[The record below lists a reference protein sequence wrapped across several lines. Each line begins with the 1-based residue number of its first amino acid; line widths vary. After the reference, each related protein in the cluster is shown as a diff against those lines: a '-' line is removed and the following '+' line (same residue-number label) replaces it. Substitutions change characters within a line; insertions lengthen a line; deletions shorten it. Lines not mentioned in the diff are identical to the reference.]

1 MTIIVFL
8 IDTSASMNQRAYSGG
23 RPTLL
28 DVAKS
33 AVETFVKMRQRSPES
48 RGDRYMLLTYE
59 DPPNN
64 IKAGWKENLATF
76 MNELK
81 NLQGVGLTTL
91 GAALKHALDVLN
103 INRMQTGIDTYG
115 QGRSPFYLEPSV
127 IVLITDGGKYTTSS
141 GVQQEFTLPMHSPIL
156 GSELTKEPFRWD
168 QRLFSLVLRL
178 SGTPAIDRDIGLVA
192 SDTSPI
198 DAMCE
203 ITGGRSY
210 CVTSNRMML
219 QCIDSLVQKVQSGV
233 VINFEKIGPDPP
245 PLSTD
250 LPQTLQEQQEQQQQ
264 QQQQLQQQQ
273 LQLQLQSNNEIC
285 DNDDDNSSNTIIN
298 GIRTSQYLPTPTNVG
313 NTAWHSCRRLIYVPR
328 SAQKGFAVGF
338 WPIPESFWPDLS
350 ASSLPPRSAHPNV
363 KFTCTSQEPMVIENL
378 PFDKYELEP
387 SPLTQFI
394 LARKQPTTCWQ
405 VFVANSYKSSE
416 VGHPFGYLKASTN
429 LTCVNLFVMPYNY
442 PVLLPLLEELFKVH
456 RLKPTNEWRTQ
467 FANYMRTMPTYYAI
481 SLRRALLRMGAAAPL
496 AQTLVP
502 DTLDNSLSY
511 SVMNYLKRLKNQA
524 KLEFERLCNE
534 VISKQVATA
543 NANVNGSTTTITE
556 GVRVIPKVPL
566 KKDLI
571 SHPLLQDKF
580 TGLRDQLNEFGGFV
594 VGLVK
599 NQQQQKGAHSYRN
612 AFDVPRKSLLDQV
625 VRMRANFL
633 QPGLLHT
640 KLLDDDYVHSMPV
653 AQMGNYQEYLKKMT
667 PPLREIE
674 SVPVRQHMFGNPF
687 KIDKRMMVDEAD
699 MDIVG
704 SPSSS
709 NSNNNNNNN
718 NNLNINNTNAGS
730 TSVINSNNQMVNNLG
745 QNSIPISSVLTSNI
759 PNKNSLKRPLDNIGN
774 NSPLLT
780 RSIPNKR
787 KPGPI
792 PKEVVIRRPLYN
804 NNVKPLTLLNLSTSP
819 VPWNQADTPAP
830 KSPTLPPPEI
840 NAFTISSSPPMSS
853 VTIPSP
859 EPITIPVASSLA
871 PLSSSTTSSPLLP
884 APISPLPLSTLPSS
898 LLPSLTP
905 PPLSLPVATTTAIT
919 TTITITTTTATTSRP
934 VSPAILIDT
943 DNISTNSFTNSSI
956 TIDKLTNGLSDT
968 GMSSTTAY
976 EPLPV
981 EINDN
986 HNDLPIIPRVAVNNI
1001 SSSLPKNDCQI
1012 NDNINNI
1019 VQDVCMKNQNNVNVE
1034 EKNDNKMSNHV
1045 EHKKVDQVFS
1055 KKELEEVRKHNLSI
1069 RELVHKEVRRKGTN
1083 HTTLFSHIHQVKG
1096 TLDIRIAFVREIVKE
1111 SLRFK
1116 RRNLAK
1122 LLEEYL
1128 SSVQEN
1134 EIVMN
1139 MKELS

>member
-8 IDTSASMNQRAYSGG
+8 IDTSASMNQRVYLGG

-33 AVETFVKMRQRSPES
+33 AVETFVKVRQRSPES
-48 RGDRYMLLTYE
+48 RGDRYMLLTFE
-59 DPPNN
+59 DPPQN

-81 NLQGVGLTTL
+81 NLQCVGLTTL

-115 QGRSPFYLEPSV
+115 QGRCPFYLEPSV
-127 IVLITDGGKYTTSS
+127 IVVITDGGKYTTNS
-141 GVQQEFTLPMHSPIL
+141 GVHQDFTLPMHSPIP

-178 SGTPAIDRDIGLVA
+178 SGTPAVERDTGLVA
-192 SDTSPI
+192 SDSSPI

-203 ITGGRSY
+203 VTGGRSY
-210 CVTSNRMML
+210 CITSFRMMM

-245 PLSTD
+245 PLSNEVQHQD
-250 LPQTLQEQQEQQQQ
+250 EDENEDE
-264 QQQQLQQQQ
+264 
-273 LQLQLQSNNEIC
+273 NNT
-285 DNDDDNSSNTIIN
+285 NN
-298 GIRTSQYLPTPTNVG
+298 GPRTQYSTNPTVLG

-387 SPLTQFI
+387 SPLTQYI
-394 LARKQPTTCWQ
+394 LARKQPTICWQ

-467 FANYMRTMPTYYAI
+467 FQNYMRTMPTYYSA
-481 SLRRALLRMGAAAPL
+481 SLRRALTRMGAPAPL
-496 AQTLVP
+496 AQTLIP
-502 DTLDNSLSY
+502 DNMDNSLSY
-511 SVMNYLKRLKNQA
+511 SVLNYLKRLKNQA
-524 KLEFERLCNE
+524 KIEFDRLCNE
-534 VISKQVATA
+534 VISKQVAAA
-543 NANVNGSTTTITE
+543 NMTKNLTNASTTTITE
-556 GVRVIPKVPL
+556 GVRVIPRTPL
-566 KKDLI
+566 KKDLV

-599 NQQQQKGAHSYRN
+599 NQQQQRGAQSYRN

-640 KLLDDDYVHSMPV
+640 KLLDDDYVHSMPL
-653 AQMGNYQEYLKKMT
+653 AQMGNYQEYLKRMT

-699 MDIVG
+699 IDMVG
-704 SPSSS
+704 ATS
-709 NSNNNNNNN
+709 
-718 NNLNINNTNAGS
+718 S
-730 TSVINSNNQMVNNLG
+730 TSKGGI
-745 QNSIPISSVLTSNI
+745 
-759 PNKNSLKRPLDNIGN
+759 KRSLPPSDGGGTPVPRP
-774 NSPLLT
+774 S
-780 RSIPNKR
+780 PNKR

-792 PKEVVIRRPLYN
+792 PKDVIVRRPSY
-804 NNVKPLTLLNLSTSP
+804 SP
-819 VPWNQADTPAP
+819 ANTPPSSPIPWMDETKNQVMVPNTE
-830 KSPTLPPPEI
+830 LI
-840 NAFTISSSPPMSS
+840 NATTPNVINASHVVTSSSSS
-853 VTIPSP
+853 S
-859 EPITIPVASSLA
+859 
-871 PLSSSTTSSPLLP
+871 SSSTTTCAASSQEKLVNGLAEMPTI
-884 APISPLPLSTLPSS
+884 PIFEAISAEHVNNHMDSPPI
-898 LLPSLTP
+898 LTP
-905 PPLSLPVATTTAIT
+905 IV
-919 TTITITTTTATTSRP
+919 
-934 VSPAILIDT
+934 
-943 DNISTNSFTNSSI
+943 
-956 TIDKLTNGLSDT
+956 
-968 GMSSTTAY
+968 
-976 EPLPV
+976 
-981 EINDN
+981 
-986 HNDLPIIPRVAVNNI
+986 VNNVDLR
-1001 SSSLPKNDCQI
+1001 S
-1012 NDNINNI
+1012 
-1019 VQDVCMKNQNNVNVE
+1019 DVKSERIDLVNVE
-1034 EKNDNKMSNHV
+1034 TNSRLPSNDSSENSDKIVSAVEERLTNHV
-1045 EHKKVDQVFS
+1045 EEKLELKIEKEKVLT
-1055 KKELEEVRKHNLSI
+1055 KKELEDIRRHNLTV
-1069 RELVHKEVRRKGTN
+1069 RELVYKEVRRRGTN
-1083 HTTLFSHIHQVKG
+1083 HATLFSHLHQVQG
-1096 TLDIRIAFVREIVKE
+1096 TLDIRLAFVKDIVKE

-1116 RRNLAK
+1116 RRNLAT

-1128 SSVQEN
+1128 KTIQEDVWTVN
-1134 EIVMN
+1134 HKVNHNGATKI
-1139 MKELS
+1139 S

>member
-8 IDTSASMNQRAYSGG
+8 IDTSASMNQRAYLGG

-33 AVETFVKMRQRSPES
+33 AVETFVKVRQRSPES
-48 RGDRYMLLTYE
+48 RGDRYMLLTFE
-59 DPPNN
+59 DPPQN

-81 NLQGVGLTTL
+81 NLQCIGLTTL

-115 QGRSPFYLEPSV
+115 QGRCPFYLEPSV
-127 IVLITDGGKYTTSS
+127 IVVITDGGKYTTVN
-141 GVQQEFTLPMHSPIL
+141 GVHQDFTLPMHSPIP

-178 SGTPAIDRDIGLVA
+178 SGTPAVERDIGLVA
-192 SDTSPI
+192 SDASPI

-203 ITGGRSY
+203 VTGGRSY
-210 CVTSNRMML
+210 CITSFRMMI

-245 PLSTD
+245 PLV
-250 LPQTLQEQQEQQQQ
+250 LEGQQTAAQHQEEEE
-264 QQQQLQQQQ
+264 
-273 LQLQLQSNNEIC
+273 NEE
-285 DNDDDNSSNTIIN
+285 DGNATN
-298 GIRTSQYLPTPTNVG
+298 GLRAQYPNVPVPAVAPAPALASAPTPVSTSTVAPVPISTPIQG
-313 NTAWHSCRRLIYVPR
+313 QVPVQAQAPTQAPANTAWHSCRRLIYVPR

-387 SPLTQFI
+387 SPLTQYI

-456 RLKPTNEWRTQ
+456 RQKPTPEWRAQ
-467 FANYMRTMPTYYAI
+467 FQSYIRTMPTYYAA
-481 SLRRALLRMGAAAPL
+481 SLRRALTRMGASAPL
-496 AQTLVP
+496 AQTLIP
-502 DTLDNSLSY
+502 DNMDNSLSY
-511 SVMNYLKRLKNQA
+511 SVLNYLKRLKNQA
-524 KLEFERLCNE
+524 KIEFDRLCNE
-534 VISKQVATA
+534 VISKQVAASNLTK
-543 NANVNGSTTTITE
+543 NLTNCTTSVVTE
-556 GVRVIPKVPL
+556 GVRVIPKTPL
-566 KKDLI
+566 KKDLV

-594 VGLVK
+594 VGIVK
-599 NQQQQKGAHSYRN
+599 NQQQQRGAHSYRN

-640 KLLDDDYVHSMPV
+640 KLLDDDYVHSMPL
-653 AQMGNYQEYLKKMT
+653 AQMGNYQEYLKRMT

-699 MDIVG
+699 IDMVGATSSTSKGGLKRTLPQSDSVG
-704 SPSSS
+704 SSS
-709 NSNNNNNNN
+709 
-718 NNLNINNTNAGS
+718 
-730 TSVINSNNQMVNNLG
+730 
-745 QNSIPISSVLTSNI
+745 P
-759 PNKNSLKRPLDNIGN
+759 RP
-774 NSPLLT
+774 P
-780 RSIPNKR
+780 PNKR

-792 PKEVVIRRPLYN
+792 PKDVIVRRPSY
-804 NNVKPLTLLNLSTSP
+804 
-819 VPWNQADTPAP
+819 
-830 KSPTLPPPEI
+830 SPTNTPP
-840 NAFTISSSPPMSS
+840 SSPIPWVIEETKSQ
-853 VTIPSP
+853 VTG
-859 EPITIPVASSLA
+859 
-871 PLSSSTTSSPLLP
+871 
-884 APISPLPLSTLPSS
+884 
-898 LLPSLTP
+898 
-905 PPLSLPVATTTAIT
+905 TTAAAT
-919 TTITITTTTATTSRP
+919 AAATTITPTPIADMSTPP
-934 VSPAILIDT
+934 VLCLSNVSHVSLPCSSVSEKLVNGLAEMPIIPVFEPIPVEHVNNHMDTPPVLTPIINNVDAISKSDVKSERT
-943 DNISTNSFTNSSI
+943 DNARNECSRLPPINDCIENNVRVVDNSATEE
-956 TIDKLTNGLSDT
+956 KLTN
-968 GMSSTTAY
+968 
-976 EPLPV
+976 
-981 EINDN
+981 
-986 HNDLPIIPRVAVNNI
+986 H
-1001 SSSLPKNDCQI
+1001 
-1012 NDNINNI
+1012 
-1019 VQDVCMKNQNNVNVE
+1019 VE
-1034 EKNDNKMSNHV
+1034 EKREPKT
-1045 EHKKVDQVFS
+1045 EKERKLT
-1055 KKELEEVRKHNLSI
+1055 KKELEDIRRHNLSI
-1069 RELVHKEVRRKGTN
+1069 RTLVYKEVRRRGKN
-1083 HTTLFSHIHQVKG
+1083 YATLFSHLHQVQG
-1096 TLDIRIAFVREIVKE
+1096 TLDIRLAFVQDIVKE

-1116 RRNLAK
+1116 RHNLAS

-1128 SSVQEN
+1128 KTIQEDSCTIN
-1134 EIVMN
+1134 HKLNHNGATKI
-1139 MKELS
+1139 SY